1 MFCGSVQSTVLKD
14 FMCKLQELLGNGLE
28 SLDSFEKVFF
38 VLVTGLWGSI
48 LDLVK
53 KYIFGIYGRLR
64 KSHMACTQSTSPP
77 NVLGMVLV
85 L

>member
-1 MFCGSVQSTVLKD
+1 
-14 FMCKLQELLGNGLE
+14 MCKLHKLLGDGLG

-38 VLVTGLWGSI
+38 VLVAGLWGSI

-53 KYIFGIYGRLR
+53 KLFSGFIEGYKNLTWHA
-64 KSHMACTQSTSPP
+64 SH
-77 NVLGMVLV
+77 MVLV